1 MNASR
6 AVLARPAGRDHAACG
21 VGLVAR
27 VSGEPDRE
35 VVELALGALT
45 AMEHR
50 GGVGADGEASDGA
63 GVLTAIPWRVLEPW
77 LAEQRVA
84 EPRPFSTAV
93 GMVFLPREPGKRNLA
108 RELVAKAC
116 ATRASSWSAGAPCRC
131 ARRRCPRASGSAT
144 RTWSRSSPSH
154 PP

>member
-1 MNASR
+1 MNLPGAAVNGARRTHLPR
-6 AVLARPAGRDHAACG
+6 AKVDVSARAAAGRDHSACG

-27 VSGEPDRE
+27 VSGEPSRE
-35 VVELALGALT
+35 VVELALGALA

-93 GMVFLPREPGKRNLA
+93 G
-108 RELVAKAC
+108 
-116 ATRASSWSAGAPCRC
+116 
-131 ARRRCPRASGSAT
+131 
-144 RTWSRSSPSH
+144 
-154 PP
+154 